1 MWQIT
6 INGPGYFD
14 TAYDLPEGT
23 TTLGRA
29 DENDIVL
36 SGDLVSRK
44 HARLHVKGGELSVED
59 LGSRNGS
66 KINGQ
71 PLTGTRVVKVGDY
84 VAVGENTL
92 AVREADPSAPNT
104 ERLRSGGVRRFD
116 VGISLGSAVLL
127 AKEVKDSYVLQAL
140 DNVLPFDSEASLPA
154 VPASGTPIAY
164 ESLLLLYKAAEKL
177 AVAPTLRAF
186 LEQTMD
192 LVMARVDATT
202 AVVLLRHP
210 SGALHP
216 AAVRHRG
223 RLEEGEI
230 PVSDAIVQA
239 ALEKG
244 QALAVANVRGDERFQ
259 NRESVILYNASQVL
273 CVPIGVEDAYA
284 GVLYLNRP
292 SGAPDELEAL
302 LDLCTA
308 VAHLIASGVEKD
320 LLREQGPS
328 RERLR
333 EGLER
338 FHAPDVVERRL
349 AELSE
354 KGGPATWLEERNV
367 TVLFADVS
375 GFAELTQ
382 RVPPAK
388 VMEVLN
394 AFCQRMSGLLFSYE
408 GTVDKL
414 VGESVTAVFGAPYT
428 KGDDALRAVRAA
440 LAMRAEWDRA
450 LAKVLPGE
458 KLPLRLAL
466 NTGRVLAGT
475 VGSQARLDFTVV
487 GEPVN
492 LASALCGIAQPGQIL
507 ITGKTLAAIGAR
519 FDVTPLGERILRTG
533 RDKVPVFEVLGEDV
547 PPRTSPGEA

>member
-44 HARLHVKGGELSVED
+44 HARLHVRGEELVVED

-66 KINGQ
+66 KVNGE
-71 PLTGTRVVKVGDY
+71 PLTGSRAIAVGDY

-92 AVREADPSAPNT
+92 AVRHAEKGGLET

-116 VGISLGSAVLL
+116 AGISLGSAVLL

-140 DNVLPFDSEASLPA
+140 DNVLPFDSDAALEA
-154 VPASGTPIAY
+154 VPAASTPIAY

-202 AVVLLRHP
+202 AVVLLQHA

-223 RLEEGEI
+223 KLEEGEV

-239 ALEKG
+239 ALQKG

-273 CVPIGVEDAYA
+273 CVPIGAKEAYA

-292 SGAPDELEAL
+292 AGAHDELEAL

-308 VAHLIASGVEKD
+308 VAHLIASGVEKEA
-320 LLREQGPS
+320 LRESGPS
-328 RERLR
+328 AERLR
-333 EGLER
+333 EGLSR
-338 FHAPDVVERRL
+338 FHPPEVVDRRVGELAQSGSAP
-349 AELSE
+349 AEL
-354 KGGPATWLEERNV
+354 AERNV
-367 TVLFADVS
+367 TVLCASLADLVALS
-375 GFAELTQ
+375 QKVG
-382 RVPPAK
+382 PAK
-388 VMEVLN
+388 ALEVLN
-394 AFCQRMSGLLFSYE
+394 AFHQRLRAWVFGHE
-408 GTVDKL
+408 GTVDGF
-414 VGESVTAVFGAPYT
+414 VGASVRAVFGAPYT
-428 KGDDALRAVRAA
+428 KGDDALRAVRTA
-440 LAMRAEWDRA
+440 LAMKKEWPA
-450 LAKVLPGE
+450 VLAKVAPGE
-458 KLPLRLAL
+458 TLPLRVGL
-466 NTGRVLAGT
+466 NTGRALVGT
-475 VGSQARLDFTVV
+475 VGSKAQLDFLAV
-487 GEPVN
+487 GEPVE
-492 LASALCGIAQPGQIL
+492 LAVGLCGLAQPGQVL

-519 FDVTPLGERILRTG
+519 FDVNPLGERFLPLG
-533 RDKVPVFEVLGEDV
+533 RDKLPVFEVLGED
-547 PPRTSPGEA
+547 AA

>member
-14 TAYDLPEGT
+14 TAYELPEGT
-23 TTLGRA
+23 THLGRA

-44 HARLHVKGGELSVED
+44 HAKLHVRGEVLTFED

-66 KINGQ
+66 KVNGQ
-71 PLTGTRVVKVGDY
+71 PLTGSTALKVGDS
-84 VAVGENTL
+84 VMVGENHL
-92 AVREADPSAPNT
+92 AVGQAEKTFKT

-116 VGISLGSAVLL
+116 SGMALGSAVLL

-140 DNVLPFDSEASLPA
+140 DNVLPFDSEASLAA
-154 VPASGTPIAY
+154 VPAASTPIAY
-164 ESLLLLYKAAEKL
+164 ESLLLLYKTAEKL
-177 AVAPTLRAF
+177 AVAQPLRAF

-202 AVVLLRHP
+202 AVVLLRHA

-230 PVSDAIVQA
+230 PVSDAIVQT

-244 QALAVANVRGDERFQ
+244 QALAVENVRGDERFQ
-259 NRESVILYNASQVL
+259 NRESVILYGASQVL
-273 CVPIGVEDAYA
+273 CVPIGQEEPYA

-292 SGAPDELEAL
+292 SGQPEELEAL

-320 LLREQGPS
+320 ALREQGPS

-349 AELSE
+349 SELSE
-354 KGGPATWLEERNV
+354 QGAPLTALEEKNV

-375 GFAELTQ
+375 NFSALTQ
-382 RVPPAK
+382 KVPPGK
-388 VMEVLN
+388 VLEVLN
-394 AFCQRMSGLLFSYE
+394 AFYQRMSGLVFSYE
-408 GTVDKL
+408 GTVDKF
-414 VGESVTAVFGAPYT
+414 VGDSVMAIFGAPYT
-428 KGDDALRAVRAA
+428 KGDDGLRAVRTA
-440 LAMRAEWDRA
+440 LAMREEWDKC

-458 KLPLRLAL
+458 KLPLRIGL

-475 VGSQARLDFTVV
+475 VGSQARLDFTAV

-492 LASALCGIAQPGQIL
+492 VAFWLCQIASAGQIL
-507 ITGKTLAAIGAR
+507 ISGKTLAAIGAR

-533 RDKVPVFEVLGEDV
+533 TAKVPVFEVLGEDV
-547 PPRTSPGEA
+547 PQLTSPGEG